1 MARATRKRLIR
12 QPGAVHDSFQ
22 DAQDTLA
29 GALAVP
35 NIEFGY
41 VTPDN
46 RPVFFADCGEQAN
59 IPELGQHALDCVI
72 GQFHHQQWPERII
85 GVEVAKRTAQHG
97 DTLLYMSESPYFL
110 FGFHH
115 PTKADISV
123 MYVIHEHEIGGITRE
138 WRDVDL

>member
-1 MARATRKRLIR
+1 MRTTTKRLIR
-12 QPGAVHDSFQ
+12 QVGDVHDSFQ
-22 DAQDTLA
+22 EAQDTLA
-29 GALAVP
+29 GALAIP

-46 RPVFFADCGEQAN
+46 RPVFFADCQNQAA
-59 IPELGQHALDCVI
+59 IPELGQHAVDCTV

-85 GVEVAKRTAQHG
+85 GVEVAKRTRQHG
-97 DTLLYMSESPYFL
+97 DTLLYMGISPYFV

-115 PTKADISV
+115 PTKPDISV
-123 MYVIHEHEIGGITRE
+123 MYVTQDHEIGGITRE